1 MVLIIDIILS
11 IEQVFLYRDDSI
23 LDSVET
29 VGLLFN
35 KTGFNVK
42 QKSVWIF
49 MLLFVA
55 MSKVSAHFR

>member
-23 LDSVET
+23 FDSVET

-35 KTGFNVK
+35 KTGLNVK
-42 QKSVWIF
+42 QKSVRIF

-55 MSKVSAHFR
+55 MSKVSAHFW

>member
-23 LDSVET
+23 FDSVET

-42 QKSVWIF
+42 QKSVRIF
-49 MLLFVA
+49 MLLFMA
-55 MSKVSAHFR
+55 MSKVSAHFW